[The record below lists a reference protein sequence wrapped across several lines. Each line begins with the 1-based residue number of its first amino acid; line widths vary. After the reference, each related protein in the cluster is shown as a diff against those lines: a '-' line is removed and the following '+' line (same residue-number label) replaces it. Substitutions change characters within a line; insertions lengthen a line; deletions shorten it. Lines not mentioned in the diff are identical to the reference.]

1 MFYKVKS
8 VKPLENF
15 ILLID
20 FENGVQK
27 YYDVKKLFD
36 KFTYFQDLL
45 NINGL
50 FEQVKVEAYGYA
62 ISWNDDLDI
71 ACNEL
76 WNNGF
81 TNT

>member
-20 FENGVQK
+20 FENGIQK

-50 FEQVKVEAYGYA
+50 FEQVKVEANGYA
-62 ISWNDDLDI
+62 VSWNNDLDI

-81 TNT
+81 TNI

>member
-20 FENGVQK
+20 FENGIQK

-36 KFTYFQDLL
+36 KFTYFQNLL

-50 FEQVKVEAYGYA
+50 FEQVKVEANGYA
-62 ISWNDDLDI
+62 VSWNDDLDI